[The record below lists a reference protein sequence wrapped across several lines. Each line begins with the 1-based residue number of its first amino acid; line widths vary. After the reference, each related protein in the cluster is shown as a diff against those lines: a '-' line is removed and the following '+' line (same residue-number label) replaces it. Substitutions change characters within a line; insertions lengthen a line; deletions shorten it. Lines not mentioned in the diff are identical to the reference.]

1 MTAIIII
8 GPPGSGKGTQAE
20 LLAKKFGLVHL
31 DSGAYLEQV
40 VYNPRFKNNKEI
52 QRERKLFET
61 GKLLTPSWVLE
72 IVGGKIKELAKA
84 KMGVVLSGSPRT
96 LYEVIGDKNHS
107 GVIKILEINYGRK
120 NIFIFKL
127 KIPGVVSIKRNSGRL
142 LCSVC
147 GKPILSQ
154 PPNSKRQTLS
164 ACPFC
169 GGKLRKRVLDK
180 PEIIKIRLKEYESR
194 TKPVIKEFKKRNYKI
209 VAIDGTPLPY
219 KVHRKIIGFL
229 K

>member
-84 KMGVVLSGSPRT
+84 KMGVVLSGSP
-96 LYEVIGDKNHS
+96 H
-107 GVIKILEINYGRK
+107 
-120 NIFIFKL
+120 F
-127 KIPGVVSIKRNSGRL
+127 
-142 LCSVC
+142 
-147 GKPILSQ
+147 
-154 PPNSKRQTLS
+154 
-164 ACPFC
+164 
-169 GGKLRKRVLDK
+169 
-180 PEIIKIRLKEYESR
+180 
-194 TKPVIKEFKKRNYKI
+194 
-209 VAIDGTPLPY
+209 
-219 KVHRKIIGFL
+219 
-229 K
+229 

>member
-1 MTAIIII
+1 MIAIIII

-20 LLAKKFGLVHL
+20 LLAKNSGLIHL
-31 DSGAYLEQV
+31 DTGVYLEQV
-40 VYNPRFKNNKEI
+40 VYNSQFKNNKKI

-72 IVGGKIKELAKA
+72 IVSQKIKELAKA
-84 KMGVVLSGSPRT
+84 KVGVVLSGSPRT
-96 LYEVIGDKNHS
+96 LYEVIGDKNHL
-107 GVIKILEINYGRK
+107 GVIKILEINYGKK
-120 NIFIFKL
+120 NIFIFEL
-127 KIPGVVSIKRNSGRL
+127 KIPSIVSIKRNSGRL

-147 GKPILSQ
+147 GIPILSQ
-154 PPNSKRQTLS
+154 ASKNSSKN
-164 ACPFC
+164 CPFC

-194 TKPVIKEFKKRNYKI
+194 TKPIIEELKKRNYKI
-209 VAIDGTPLPY
+209 AAINGTPLPY
-219 KVHRKIIGFL
+219 KVHKKIIGFL